1 MTNNKRTNRTHIFFI
16 SMSVLFVFVFFL
28 SFMLGRY
35 PIPPLT
41 VLEVLFSKVFPIT
54 QTWSQSVETVIFQI
68 RIPRVI
74 AAIFIGIALSL
85 SGLTFQGLFQNP
97 MVSPDVLGTSNGA
110 AFGAALGIL
119 LNMHY
124 SGVVSLSFLTGIGAV
139 VLVLFIASKVPSM
152 PVLGLVLS
160 GIMISSLFTSL
171 VSFIKLIAD
180 TQNVLPAITYFLMGS
195 LSSIR
200 ISDTIF
206 LVITITISAIP
217 IILIRWPLNVMTQ
230 GEEEAKSLGVNTK
243 VIRFIAICSATLMT
257 SVTVAVAGMVGWI
270 GLVIPHLTRM
280 CLGCDYRKTIP
291 GSMIMGGTFLLFVDT
306 IARNISTI
314 EIPLGILTSFV
325 GAPFFLYLIIREGKK
340 I

>member
-1 MTNNKRTNRTHIFFI
+1 MEHGKRTNTRAFFV
-16 SMSVLFVFVFFL
+16 SMSVLFVIVFFV
-28 SFMLGRY
+28 SFALGRY
-35 PIPPLT
+35 PIPPVT
-41 VLEVLFSKVFPIT
+41 VIKVLLSKILPIAE
-54 QTWSQSVETVIFQI
+54 TWSKSVETVIFQI
-68 RIPRVI
+68 RIPRII
-74 AAIFIGIALSL
+74 AAVFIGAALSL

-110 AFGAALGIL
+110 AFGAAIGIL

-124 SGVVSLSFLTGIGAV
+124 TGIVTFSFIMGIFAV
-139 VLVLFIASKVPSM
+139 ILVIAIASRVPSM

-160 GIMISSLFTSL
+160 GIMISSLFTSM
-171 VSFIKLIAD
+171 VSFVKLIAD
-180 TQNVLPAITYFLMGS
+180 TQNTLPAITYFLMGS

-200 ISDTIF
+200 ISDTVF
-206 LVITITISAIP
+206 LVITISVSIIP
-217 IILIRWPLNVMTQ
+217 IILIRWHLNVMTQ
-230 GEEEAKSLGVNTK
+230 GEEEAKSLGVNTR
-243 VIRFIAICSATLMT
+243 VIRLIAICSATLMT
-257 SVTVAVAGMVGWI
+257 SVTVAVAGMIGWV

-291 GSMIMGGTFLLFVDT
+291 GSIIMGSTFLLFVDT

-340 I
+340 L

>member
-1 MTNNKRTNRTHIFFI
+1 MEHGKRTNTRAFFV
-16 SMSVLFVFVFFL
+16 SMSVLFVIVFFV
-28 SFMLGRY
+28 SFALGRY
-35 PIPPLT
+35 PIPPVT
-41 VLEVLFSKVFPIT
+41 VIKVLLSKILPIAE
-54 QTWSQSVETVIFQI
+54 TWSKSVETVIFQI
-68 RIPRVI
+68 RIPRII
-74 AAIFIGIALSL
+74 AAVFIGAALSL

-110 AFGAALGIL
+110 AFGAAIGIL

-124 SGVVSLSFLTGIGAV
+124 TGIVTFSFIMGIFAV
-139 VLVLFIASKVPSM
+139 VLVIAIASRVPSM

-160 GIMISSLFTSL
+160 GIMISSLFTSM
-171 VSFIKLIAD
+171 VSFVKLIAD
-180 TQNVLPAITYFLMGS
+180 TQNTLPAITYFLMGS

-200 ISDTIF
+200 ISDTVF
-206 LVITITISAIP
+206 LVITISVSIIP
-217 IILIRWPLNVMTQ
+217 IILIRWHLNVMTQ
-230 GEEEAKSLGVNTK
+230 GEEEAKSLGVNTR
-243 VIRFIAICSATLMT
+243 VIRLIAICSATLMT
-257 SVTVAVAGMVGWI
+257 SVTVAVAGMIGWV

-291 GSMIMGGTFLLFVDT
+291 GSIIMGSTFLLFVDT

-340 I
+340 L